1 MPEMTVDHNGDG
13 QRLDRF
19 LQKLLPGMP
28 RGHVFKLLRKRKV
41 RVNGKRAKGDLRLQ
55 AGDRVL
61 IHMPADQFDA
71 DAKRPVGRATRMDF
85 SPVFEDAHL
94 LVVSKPPFLPVHPG
108 AGHESDSLID
118 QVHAYLEVQDKPSAF
133 RPSLAHRLDK
143 DTSGLVMIGKDA
155 ETLRALS
162 KMLQEGRIS
171 KRYLA
176 LAAGRPRPPTGKWEL
191 DVHRRDVPGAT
202 KTKRPSRG
210 RKDAPGRTAYR
221 VAITRDL
228 WLKGDEKRPLSLLVL
243 KLLTGK
249 THQIRSHLEQVGH
262 PLAGD
267 RRYGDRELN
276 RVLRDRFGLKRQFLH
291 AFRLNLEHPITG
303 NPLKLSSP
311 YPDDL
316 QPLVNYLKL
325 GVPAF

>member
-1 MPEMTVDHNGDG
+1 MPELTVDRNGAG

-41 RVNGKRAKGDLRLQ
+41 RVNGKRAKAEARLKE
-55 AGDRVL
+55 GDRVL
-61 IHMPADQFDA
+61 IHMPDDQFES
-71 DAKRPVGRATRMDF
+71 DAKRQVGKATRLDF

-108 AGHESDSLID
+108 AGHDSDSLID
-118 QVHAYLEVQDKPSAF
+118 QVHAYLEVQDRPSTF

-162 KMLQEGRIS
+162 KMLKQGRIS

-191 DVHRRDVPGAT
+191 QVHRRDVPGSG
-202 KTKRPSRG
+202 KGKSPSRG
-210 RKDAPGRTAYR
+210 RADAPGRTAYR
-221 VAITRDL
+221 VAVTREL
-228 WLKGDEKRPLSLLVL
+228 WIKGGIQQPLSLLVL

-276 RVLRDRFGLKRQFLH
+276 RFLRERFGLKRQFLH